1 MQRKLGSEFSTYLR
15 PLDNLDNLCNH
26 DCMGTMIL
34 RNIPNDLRKQFKL
47 LCLEKNT
54 NMTEAIIDFMKRE
67 VAKGKPK
74 K

>member
-1 MQRKLGSEFSTYLR
+1 MDAVGY
-15 PLDNLDNLCNH
+15 H

-34 RNIPNDLRKQFKL
+34 RGIPDDLRKRFKL

-54 NMTEAIIDFMKRE
+54 NMTEAIIEFIRKE
-67 VAKGKPK
+67 VAKGRPK